1 MVKILNC
8 LVEILQSYVQVFIE
22 DQRRIGLIKF
32 LHYLVD
38 V

>member
-8 LVEILQSYVQVFIE
+8 LVEILQSYVQVFLE
-22 DQRRIGLIKF
+22 DQRIIGLIK
-32 LHYLVD
+32 LLDYLVD